1 MRRALY
7 SLFFLGVLA
16 CGLLLYWR
24 VGRQEPKQYGGA
36 PITRMPAAV
45 PLPPPRLAPA
55 VPIRPA
61 DNDAGYIALD
71 EDSAMQQIRASLL
84 DNPRLAETLAREGRQ
99 RFPDSPQ
106 ADARDALLV
115 TALMNQ
121 ARIERA
127 RIEAYYYFD
136 HHPDGRFG
144 DRVSF
149 LTRVRPRSAGQRP

>member
-24 VGRQEPKQYGGA
+24 GGRQEPKQSGGA
-36 PITRMPAAV
+36 PIAGTPAAV

-55 VPIRPA
+55 VPSRPA

-71 EDSAMQQIRASLL
+71 EDSLMQQIRASLL
-84 DNPRLAETLAREGRQ
+84 DNPRLAEKLARESRQ

-121 ARIERA
+121 GRIERA

-136 HHPDGRFG
+136 DHPDGRFG

-149 LTRVRPRSAGQRP
+149 LTRVRPRPAGQSP